1 MWNNIGIFNKLLF
14 IEGMAYYGKS
24 NYLVAI
30 SCLKKALYLDPF
42 DY

>member
-1 MWNNIGIFNKLLF
+1 
-14 IEGMAYYGKS
+14 MAYYGKS

-42 DY
+42 DYQVNFNLGFINKF